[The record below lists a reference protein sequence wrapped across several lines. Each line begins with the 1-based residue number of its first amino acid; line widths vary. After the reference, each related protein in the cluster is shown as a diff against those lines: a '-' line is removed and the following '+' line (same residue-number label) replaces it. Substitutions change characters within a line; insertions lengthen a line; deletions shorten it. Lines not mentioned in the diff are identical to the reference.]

1 MERFKGKPAG
11 RVKEERAIKRKIESC
26 ILASNPVL

>member
-11 RVKEERAIKRKIESC
+11 RVKGERAIKRKIKAC
-26 ILASNPVL
+26 ILASNSVL